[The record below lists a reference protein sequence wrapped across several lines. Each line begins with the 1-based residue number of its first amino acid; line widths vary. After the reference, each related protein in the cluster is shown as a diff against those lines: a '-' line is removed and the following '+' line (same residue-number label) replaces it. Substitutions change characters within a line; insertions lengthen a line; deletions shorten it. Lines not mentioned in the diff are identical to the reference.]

1 MMVVSSPG
9 SYISIPFL
17 ISDISRAIPCSPC
30 SRGNKIVEGGFYR
43 GMSQRVKHDF
53 PYQNNVDSHQVFIEK
68 HSSCV

>member
-17 ISDISRAIPCSPC
+17 ISDSDISRAVPC